1 MYRDRLHKQPTSE
14 ELQLVPLM
22 GKRVK
27 RRVIF

>member
-1 MYRDRLHKQPTSE
+1 MYRDRLHKQRTSE
-14 ELQLVPLM
+14 ELPLVPLM